1 METNW
6 DTELAALLEEL
17 SAVQDDLLAFLVEK
31 RELLSTGDL
40 AGLAGTRQREQE
52 LGNRLENCQA
62 RRGEL
67 LAQAASLGLPSD
79 SLRSLSTSLSAPL
92 ARDERKQLD
101 ASIRQAAARSRL
113 LQHHSLTN
121 WVLTQRTLLHLSQLL
136 EIIGTGGRPSPTY
149 GKSEPHASGALVDR
163 AA

>member
-31 RELLSTGDL
+31 RQLLSTGDL

-52 LGNRLENCQA
+52 LGNRLERCQS

-67 LAQAASLGLPSD
+67 LAQAATLGLPAD
-79 SLRSLSTSLSAPL
+79 SLRSLSTSL
-92 ARDERKQLD
+92 ARDERKHLD